1 MIKVIVL
8 NEIRSALRNKTIVLL
23 SFIFWLLIAVATFG
37 GFKNYTLSDQNR
49 KQAKAMFRKEWVAQK
64 ANPHSAAHF
73 GTYLFKPFSLL
84 SLFDTG
90 LNNYTGTSY
99 RVEAHNQAEM
109 NYAAAQ
115 DSDTEMRFGELTIAS
130 LLQLFLPLLVIFLC
144 FQSVSR
150 ERENHT
156 LKLLYAQGL
165 KPSSLL
171 WGKILGNYLL
181 IAVITIPAFVLML
194 LAVGI
199 KEPSLLA
206 RTGAFSVCYLL
217 YFLILTSI
225 FVYVSA
231 LSKSSKNALLT
242 SLGCWVFFCIMLPKM
257 LTGLANHWYSLPSR
271 GEFNKA
277 IETGTK
283 NGINGD
289 KDRMGRYKDYL
300 NQTLAKYKVDSLT
313 QLPINFDGLSMQNG
327 EDYLTKVYFNY
338 AKDVESK
345 INQQQHVQ
353 QFAAFIDPFLSMQQ
367 LSMAYAGTDYD
378 HHIDFHKHAQ
388 HYRDEFIRKLN
399 LEMAFG
405 DKLQLKYDFKVGPD
419 FFKTIQ
425 DFEYQQPQLGWAIQK
440 QQYALYA
447 LLLWLVFVLAL
458 VPFVSKKIA
467 IN

>member
-1 MIKVIVL
+1 
-8 NEIRSALRNKTIVLL
+8 
-23 SFIFWLLIAVATFG
+23 
-37 GFKNYTLSDQNR
+37 
-49 KQAKAMFRKEWVAQK
+49 
-64 ANPHSAAHF
+64 
-73 GTYLFKPFSLL
+73 
-84 SLFDTG
+84 
-90 LNNYTGTSY
+90 
-99 RVEAHNQAEM
+99 
-109 NYAAAQ
+109 
-115 DSDTEMRFGELTIAS
+115 
-130 LLQLFLPLLVIFLC
+130 
-144 FQSVSR
+144 
-150 ERENHT
+150 
-156 LKLLYAQGL
+156 
-165 KPSSLL
+165 
-171 WGKILGNYLL
+171 
-181 IAVITIPAFVLML
+181 
-194 LAVGI
+194 
-199 KEPSLLA
+199 
-206 RTGAFSVCYLL
+206 
-217 YFLILTSI
+217 
-225 FVYVSA
+225 
-231 LSKSSKNALLT
+231 
-242 SLGCWVFFCIMLPKM
+242 
-257 LTGLANHWYSLPSR
+257 
-271 GEFNKA
+271 
-277 IETGTK
+277 
-283 NGINGD
+283 
-289 KDRMGRYKDYL
+289 MGRYKDYL

-419 FFKTIQ
+419 FFKTMQ